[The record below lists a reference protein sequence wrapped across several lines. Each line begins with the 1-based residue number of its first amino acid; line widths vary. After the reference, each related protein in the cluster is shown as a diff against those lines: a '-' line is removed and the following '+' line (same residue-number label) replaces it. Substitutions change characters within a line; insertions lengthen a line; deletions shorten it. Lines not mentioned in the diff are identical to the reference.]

1 MDHTGVAIAQ
11 GSVHFPGPGHSGSK
25 VHHVGA
31 VPDGAC
37 ISLGIWVPPPA
48 FRSFLGKPSR
58 RRWGESDIAPV
69 DLGGGAEQRA

>member
-1 MDHTGVAIAQ
+1 MDHTGVAIAL

-37 ISLGIWVPPPA
+37 ISLGIWVPLPA
-48 FRSFLGKPSR
+48 FKSFLVEVASR
-58 RRWGESDIAPV
+58 AD
-69 DLGGGAEQRA
+69 DLLMYL